1 MDPARGRICFL
12 KNFTRKKREDEKNS
26 WHQDTFIL
34 EFIGLASG
42 KKVERR
48 PYIYKQLTT
57 MVTALGKASNQIIFD
72 NLVKINFRQ
81 VNSYIFDS
89 FWSGTN
95 LDKVVRIFYS
105 IKCICTR
112 YNSSIFNRLWHAS
125 TCNNRGIL

>member
-1 MDPARGRICFL
+1 MADENIIYGSGSWQNLFL
-12 KNFTRKKREDEKNS
+12 KKFHEKKKEKMKK
-26 WHQDTFIL
+26 IL
-34 EFIGLASG
+34 DIKTHSSLNLLALHLG

-112 YNSSIFNRLWHAS
+112 YNSSIFNRL
-125 TCNNRGIL
+125 